1 MFLNL
6 LHSHNKKKRWR
17 KNINN
22 IAIHIPLKASV
33 HIVNLLSF
41 DLRLELII
49 YNIDVG
55 KGLLSSLVL
64 LSAH

>member
-1 MFLNL
+1 MF
-6 LHSHNKKKRWR
+6 HSHNKKNVGG

-33 HIVNLLSF
+33 HIVKLLSF